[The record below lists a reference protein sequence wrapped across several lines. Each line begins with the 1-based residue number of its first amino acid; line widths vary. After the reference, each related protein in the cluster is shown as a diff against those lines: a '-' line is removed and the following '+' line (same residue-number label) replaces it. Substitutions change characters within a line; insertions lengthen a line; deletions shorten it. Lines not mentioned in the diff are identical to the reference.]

1 MLESVVMRTDHFCRS
16 LCWTFRKC
24 STAVITSSSL
34 SDWTPPGSSQAWC
47 WGWVWRWVLD
57 RFRCTPGWQP
67 SPLWARGLMEDAL
80 LPSSPTTNRLDLF
93 CLTVLSVEGPCGRA
107 TLFQLVVFWTRSRET
122 PALCQSKF
130 INLSGSCSGPGGRG
144 SICSPLFS
152 KGAVLPPPHRVIK
165 PSGLRESPCP
175 FSQTVLTCNFQSPAA
190 QDGTEW
196 APQQRSSW

>member
-16 LCWTFRKC
+16 LFWTFRKC

-47 WGWVWRWVLD
+47 WGWVLD

-80 LPSSPTTNRLDLF
+80 LPSSPTTNRLELF
-93 CLTVLSVEGPCGRA
+93 CLTVLSVEGPSGRA

-130 INLSGSCSGPGGRG
+130 INLSGSWTWRTGIYLQPTFQQRGSAASTSSGDKTFRTQRKSMSIFSDSADLQFPITSCSGWHWMG
-144 SICSPLFS
+144 
-152 KGAVLPPPHRVIK
+152 
-165 PSGLRESPCP
+165 
-175 FSQTVLTCNFQSPAA
+175 SPAA
-190 QDGTEW
+190 EFMIK
-196 APQQRSSW
+196 